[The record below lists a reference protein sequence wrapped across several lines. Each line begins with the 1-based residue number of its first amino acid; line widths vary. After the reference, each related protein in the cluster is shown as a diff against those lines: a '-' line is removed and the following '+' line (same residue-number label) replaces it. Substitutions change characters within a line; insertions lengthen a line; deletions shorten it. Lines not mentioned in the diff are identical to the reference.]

1 MVKKKVDLLGLMGVE
16 KINSRLLYQNKILLF
31 EESGFQIIQTKEKF
45 NWSLGKAK
53 KMAAKITREIMQ
65 TGGNYNEK

>member
-1 MVKKKVDLLGLMGVE
+1 MGVE

-53 KMAAKITREIMQ
+53 KWRQK
-65 TGGNYNEK
+65 